1 MSSQYILA
9 TLLKEIEVVV
19 AMSLIILE
27 NWSTITKIVS
37 LFSDLDRG
45 PMTSMLIS
53 SYGVFGMGKR
63 CKDATFFICCTLF
76 C

>member
-1 MSSQYILA
+1 M
-9 TLLKEIEVVV
+9 T
-19 AMSLIILE
+19 
-27 NWSTITKIVS
+27 TKIAFLS
-37 LFSDLDRG
+37 SDLDKG

-63 CKDATFFICCTLF
+63 CKGAAFFMCCTLF